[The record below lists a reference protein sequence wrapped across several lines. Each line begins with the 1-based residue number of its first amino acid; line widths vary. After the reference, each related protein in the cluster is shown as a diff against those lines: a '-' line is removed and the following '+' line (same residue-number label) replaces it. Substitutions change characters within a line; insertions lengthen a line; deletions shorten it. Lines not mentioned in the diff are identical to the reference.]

1 MNSNAEQISDEDLA
15 STISDD
21 GRLSSEVREPS
32 DQGLVEAG
40 IPPEIKDSS
49 TNADLEE
56 EPFSVNDFD
65 EDIEGANPVLTES
78 ESLPDQSEESAIPQA
93 VSSASSFD
101 LDKSENESLPAGQVS
116 EFRKTL
122 SALSRQLEVDRLTF
136 LYQKLHADG
145 NELPS
150 LDKIASDIRGDSTLH
165 PMGDHDLYSKRP
177 LARLQ
182 GWISGLSFGVGRRA
196 KKFSR

>member
-15 STISDD
+15 STISED

-49 TNADLEE
+49 TMAGLEE

-65 EDIEGANPVLTES
+65 EDIDGAASTEN
-78 ESLPDQSEESAIPQA
+78 ETFPNQQEESPDIHA
-93 VSSASSFD
+93 VSSTFSSD
-101 LDKSENESLPAGQVS
+101 TDNSENEALPAGQVS

>member
-15 STISDD
+15 STISVD
-21 GRLSSEVREPS
+21 GRLSSEVSEPS

-49 TNADLEE
+49 TMADLEE

-65 EDIEGANPVLTES
+65 EDIEGANSASPES
-78 ESLPDQSEESAIPQA
+78 ELSPDHLEESATTPA
-93 VSSASSFD
+93 ANSALSSGADDF
-101 LDKSENESLPAGQVS
+101 ENEALPAGQVS

-136 LYQKLHADG
+136 LYQKLHAEG

-165 PMGDHDLYSKRP
+165 PMGDDDLYSKRP

-182 GWISGLSFGVGRRA
+182 GWISGLAFGVGRRA

>member
-65 EDIEGANPVLTES
+65 EDIEGANPVSTAS
-78 ESLPDQSEESAIPQA
+78 EPLPDQSEESAIPQA
-93 VSSASSFD
+93 VSSTSSLD
-101 LDKSENESLPAGQVS
+101 VDKSENESLPAGQVS

>member
-65 EDIEGANPVLTES
+65 EDIEGANPVSAES

-93 VSSASSFD
+93 VSSTSSLD
-101 LDKSENESLPAGQVS
+101 VDKSENESLPAGQVS

>member
-15 STISDD
+15 STISVD
-21 GRLSSEVREPS
+21 GRLSSEVSEPS

-40 IPPEIKDSS
+40 IPPEIEDSS
-49 TNADLEE
+49 TMADLEE
-56 EPFSVNDFD
+56 EPFSVKDFD
-65 EDIEGANPVLTES
+65 EDIEGANSASLES
-78 ESLPDQSEESAIPQA
+78 ESSPDHLEESATTPDA
-93 VSSASSFD
+93 NSALSSGADDF
-101 LDKSENESLPAGQVS
+101 ENEALPAGQVS

-136 LYQKLHADG
+136 LYQKLHAEG

-165 PMGDHDLYSKRP
+165 PMGDDDLYSKRP

-182 GWISGLSFGVGRRA
+182 GWISGLAFGVGRRA

>member
-15 STISDD
+15 STISED

-32 DQGLVEAG
+32 NQGLVEAG

-49 TNADLEE
+49 TMAGLEE

-65 EDIEGANPVLTES
+65 EDVDGAASTENESSPVQQEASPTTH
-78 ESLPDQSEESAIPQA
+78 A
-93 VSSASSFD
+93 VRSTFSSD
-101 LDKSENESLPAGQVS
+101 MDDSENEALPAGQVS

-145 NELPS
+145 NDLPS

-165 PMGDHDLYSKRP
+165 PMGDDDLYSKRP

-182 GWISGLSFGVGRRA
+182 GWISGLAFGVGRRA